1 MYHLDVYGTLVA
13 ATLVLLLGRKLVKSV
28 PFLERYTIPKPVAG
42 GLLVAALLL
51 ALKSF
56 MDWEISFDL
65 SLKDP
70 LMLAFFATIGLNAN
84 LASLKAGGKALFIFV
99 FVVVGLLLVQNTVG
113 IALAEMLGLDPLMG
127 LLAGSITLSG
137 GHGTGAAW
145 GKTFVESYGF
155 MSASEVAMACATF
168 GLVLGGLIG
177 GPVARYLIRNIPT
190 PGAGSD
196 DHEMPTAFEK
206 PATGRM
212 ITSMVL
218 LETIAMISICLMAGT
233 FLSQLLEGTAFSLPT
248 FVCVLFI
255 GVILSNSLSM
265 LGFYRVFDRAV
276 SVLGNVSLSLFLA
289 MALMSLKLWEL
300 ASLAIPMLVIL
311 GVQAAVMALY
321 AIFVTFRVMGK
332 NYDAAI
338 LAAGHCGFGLGAT
351 PTAIANMQAVT
362 DRFGPSHLAFLV
374 VPMVGAFFIDIVNAI
389 VIKLYLMLPFFTPIA
404 G

>member
-13 ATLVLLLGRKLVKSV
+13 ATLVLLIGRKLVKSV
-28 PFLERYTIPKPVAG
+28 PFLERYTIPEPVAG
-42 GLLVAALLL
+42 GLLVAVLLL
-51 ALKSF
+51 AFKSF
-56 MDWEISFDL
+56 MDWEVSFDL

-113 IALAEMLGLDPLMG
+113 IALAKMLGLDPLMG

-145 GKTFVESYGF
+145 GKTFVENYGF

-177 GPVARYLIRNIPT
+177 GPVARYLIKNIPT
-190 PGAGSD
+190 PGLGAD

-206 PATGRM
+206 PTTGRM

-218 LETIAMISICLMAGT
+218 LETIAMIAICLMAGT

-311 GVQAAVMALY
+311 GVQAGVMALY

-332 NYDAAI
+332 NYDAAV
-338 LAAGHCGFGLGAT
+338 LAAGHCGFGLGNTNGNCQYAS
-351 PTAIANMQAVT
+351 
-362 DRFGPSHLAFLV
+362 RYGSFWAFSSSVLSRTNGWCV
-374 VPMVGAFFIDIVNAI
+374 
-389 VIKLYLMLPFFTPIA
+389 LY
-404 G
+404 